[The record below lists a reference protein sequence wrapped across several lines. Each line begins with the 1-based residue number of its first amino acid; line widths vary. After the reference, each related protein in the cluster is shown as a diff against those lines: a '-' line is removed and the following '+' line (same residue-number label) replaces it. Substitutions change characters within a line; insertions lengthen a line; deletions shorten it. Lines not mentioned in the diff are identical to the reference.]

1 MEVKQIFQEKQV
13 QLYRSYTAA
22 LWAEALVLALSK
34 DQGINDLATSE
45 AKDWKEI

>member
-13 QLYRSYTAA
+13 QLHRSYTAA